1 MLYGKSRNTIPV
13 FDTVQLHRRIQMKL
27 KEKYTVSEATE
38 LLGFKSRSTINRRT
52 KTTGKDSISFE
63 RDEDGNKIIQFVEL
77 QRAFPD
83 RIKNVLNDKGNTPN
97 TKTVHSA
104 KIQSNTARNTPNALL
119 LQQKVETLETQLE
132 KEKEERL
139 RERREATERDSKAE
153 NREQLLQQQVTEL
166 TKTLSQQTKLLEDHR
181 RPSEKNQPEKTSLVT
196 EIKEAL
202 KFFIIAILMVA
213 ALIGIIHVSA

>member
-1 MLYGKSRNTIPV
+1 
-13 FDTVQLHRRIQMKL
+13 MKL

-83 RIKNVLNDKGNTPN
+83 RIKKVLNDKGNTPN
-97 TKTVHSA
+97 TKAVHSA

-119 LQQKVETLETQLE
+119 LQQKVETLEAQLE

-139 RERREATERDSKAE
+139 RERREATERDNKAE
-153 NREQLLQQQVTEL
+153 NREHLLQQQVTEL

-181 RPSEKNQPEKTSLVT
+181 KPSEKAISEKPSLASEV
-196 EIKEAL
+196 KDVL
-202 KFFIIAILMVA
+202 KFFILAILMVS
-213 ALIGIIHVSA
+213 ALIAVVYVFT

>member
-1 MLYGKSRNTIPV
+1 
-13 FDTVQLHRRIQMKL
+13 MKL

-52 KTTGKDSISFE
+52 KTTGKDGISFE
-63 RDEDGNKIIQFVEL
+63 RDEDGNKIIQLVEL

-83 RIKNVLNDKGNTPN
+83 RVKNVLNDKGNTSN
-97 TKTVHSA
+97 TIAAHSA

-119 LQQKVETLETQLE
+119 LQQKVETLEAQLE

-139 RERREATERDSKAE
+139 RELREATERDSKAE
-153 NREQLLQQQVTEL
+153 NREHLLQQQVTEL

-181 RPSEKNQPEKTSLVT
+181 KPSEKANSEKPSLASEV
-196 EIKEAL
+196 KDVL
-202 KFFIIAILMVA
+202 KFFILAILMVSV
-213 ALIGIIHVSA
+213 LIAIVYVFT

>member
-1 MLYGKSRNTIPV
+1 
-13 FDTVQLHRRIQMKL
+13 MKL

-83 RIKNVLNDKGNTPN
+83 RIKNVLNDKGNTPS

-119 LQQKVETLETQLE
+119 LQQKVETLEAQLE

-153 NREQLLQQQVTEL
+153 NREHLLQQQVTEL

-181 RPSEKNQPEKTSLVT
+181 KPSEKTKPEKPSLAA
-196 EIKEAL
+196 EIQKVL
-202 KFFIIAILMVA
+202 KSFIIAVLIVS
-213 ALIGIIHVSA
+213 ALIVYLFS

>member
-1 MLYGKSRNTIPV
+1 LLYGKSGNTIPV
-13 FDTVQLHRRIQMKL
+13 FDTVQLHRRTQMKL

-83 RIKNVLNDKGNTPN
+83 RIKNVLNDKGNTPS

-119 LQQKVETLETQLE
+119 LQQKSRDLGSSIGKGKKKNVCGNAAKPLNVIV
-132 KEKEERL
+132 
-139 RERREATERDSKAE
+139 RRRIVNTFYNSK
-153 NREQLLQQQVTEL
+153 L
-166 TKTLSQQTKLLEDHR
+166 
-181 RPSEKNQPEKTSLVT
+181 PS
-196 EIKEAL
+196 
-202 KFFIIAILMVA
+202 
-213 ALIGIIHVSA
+213 